1 MIATALRAPRR
12 GTTSARTNKII
23 QDMTTVNPEVTI
35 KDMLGV
41 KTKVTNKD
49 MTNAGSRPDEA
60 KQVSV

>member
-1 MIATALRAPRR
+1 MINDSNCASRPPEGDHL
-12 GTTSARTNKII
+12 GTNK